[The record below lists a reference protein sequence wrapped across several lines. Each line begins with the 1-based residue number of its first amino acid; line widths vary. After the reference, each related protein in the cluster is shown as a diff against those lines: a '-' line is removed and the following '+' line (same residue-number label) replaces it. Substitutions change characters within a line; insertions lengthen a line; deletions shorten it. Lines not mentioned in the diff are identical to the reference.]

1 MNAPEMSRWNLALR
15 FGLEL
20 AALVGLA
27 MAAWESSSGWIRWA
41 TVVVVPVTAAAV
53 WGVFNVV
60 GDPSRSGEAPVEVRG
75 PVRLGME
82 LVVLG
87 AGAGGFYLVER
98 PYIAIGFG
106 ALIILHYVVSV
117 RRVHWL
123 LDR

>member
-1 MNAPEMSRWNLALR
+1 MNAPEMALGNLALR

-27 MAAWESSSGWIRWA
+27 MGAWASSSGWVRWA
-41 TVVVVPVTAAAV
+41 AVIVVPVTVAAI

-60 GDPSRSGEAPVEVRG
+60 GDPSRSGDAPIEVPG
-75 PVRLGME
+75 WLRLGIE

-87 AGAGGFYLVER
+87 GGAGGFYLSER
-98 PYIAIGFG
+98 PNFAIGVG
-106 ALIILHYVVSV
+106 ALVIVHYGVSV